1 MGRSLFFISF
11 FSPSIFL
18 SISARVSSL
27 MVGPIDN
34 NITSVSAFVLLWWK
48 EQIFIYLLNV
58 THSWQ
63 STFCSWPAMCPTKK
77 CTTHNHPHTHI
88 LLVYYTRKIWIE
100 KHRTERKTGTKMYS
114 GKFNNNNTSY
124 FVWIIFSIWLSCYRL
139 LFCSFFLLSVR
150 VRSFQLANKIYMSLD
165 IIIGYPVHQSILR
178 TTFFVVF
185 FLFVVIFLLSVR
197 WFRRG

>member
-1 MGRSLFFISF
+1 MWYFGSLHFFLCAKHHSTGCWCVRHCASIFHPSYLIQFSNFSLIFKMGRSLFFISF

-63 STFCSWPAMCPTKK
+63 STFCSWPAMGPTKK
-77 CTTHNHPHTHI
+77 CTTHNHPHTHTYYWCITHEKYELKSIEQREKPEQKCIQESSTTITHHI
-88 LLVYYTRKIWIE
+88 LY
-100 KHRTERKTGTKMYS
+100 G
-114 GKFNNNNTSY
+114 SY
-124 FVWIIFSIWLSCYRL
+124 FLFGCHAIDFFFAPFFCFRFVFGHFS
-139 LFCSFFLLSVR
+139 
-150 VRSFQLANKIYMSLD
+150 
-165 IIIGYPVHQSILR
+165 
-178 TTFFVVF
+178 
-185 FLFVVIFLLSVR
+185 
-197 WFRRG
+197 